1 MSCRIVIC
9 DDQPSFRQLMT
20 LVLGLEKGL
29 EVVGEAA
36 DGNAV
41 VPVVADLDPDVLLLD
56 IAMPVRDGIA
66 ALPEIKRAAP
76 RTAVVML
83 SAFGSETMRSRAF
96 AAGADAFLEKG
107 ADVEDLVAQIR
118 EACGA

>member
-9 DDQPSFRQLMT
+9 DDQPGFRQLMT
-20 LVLGLEKGL
+20 LVLGLENGL

-36 DGNAV
+36 DGHAV
-41 VPVVADLDPDVLLLD
+41 VGVVAELDPDVLLLD

-66 ALPEIKRAAP
+66 ALPEIKQAAP
-76 RTAVVML
+76 RTAVMML

-96 AAGADAFLEKG
+96 AAGADGFLEKG

-118 EACGA
+118 AACES